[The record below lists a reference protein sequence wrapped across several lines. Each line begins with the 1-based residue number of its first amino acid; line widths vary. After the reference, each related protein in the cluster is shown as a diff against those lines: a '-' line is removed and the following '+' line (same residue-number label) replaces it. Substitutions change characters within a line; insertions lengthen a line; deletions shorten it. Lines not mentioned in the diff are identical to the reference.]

1 MSVEKSMKSD
11 NASISENVKCIKDE
25 CIKISSK
32 LSGEQTKDWWRD
44 ADAIIRI
51 GLCVGLVVC
60 MVILSCSMRV
70 EALKDL
76 SDKADA
82 SVKKCDDISHRL
94 HETVKKADQARN
106 SICQFHDGITNKLK
120 NALYMISDLSNK
132 IEQVNIKLSETKKR
146 GETNGNN

>member
-32 LSGEQTKDWWRD
+32 MPGEQTKNWWHD
-44 ADAIIRI
+44 ADAISRI
-51 GLCVGLVVC
+51 VLCVGLVFC
-60 MVILSCSMRV
+60 TVILSCSMRV
-70 EALKDL
+70 SALKDL

-82 SVKKCDDISHRL
+82 SVKKCDEISHRL
-94 HETVKKADQARN
+94 HETVKISDRARN

-120 NALYMISDLSNK
+120 DALYMINDLSNK
-132 IEQVNIKLSETKKR
+132 IEQINIKLSETKKR
-146 GETNGNN
+146 GETNGKD

>member
-32 LSGEQTKDWWRD
+32 MPGEQTKDWWRD
-44 ADAIIRI
+44 VDAIIRI
-51 GLCVGLVVC
+51 VICVGLISC
-60 MVILSCSMRV
+60 MTILSCSMRV
-70 EALKDL
+70 GALKDL

-82 SVKKCDDISHRL
+82 SVKKCDEISHRL

-120 NALYMISDLSNK
+120 NALSMISDLSNK
-132 IEQVNIKLSETKKR
+132 IEQINIKLNATKRR
-146 GETNGNN
+146 GENNGKD